1 MAKKDALS
9 VPEKGALPVKAESGA
24 KAAPVAD
31 AKMSISGHL
40 VEIKSRLT
48 WVIIA
53 LVVSIVVC
61 SFFVDPIVVELINK
75 GQGFS
80 FVSIAP
86 GEVVGSYV
94 KIVLI
99 AALVITAP
107 VILYQIWGFIRPA
120 LEASEKRMGIF
131 ALLGG
136 TGFFIVGVL
145 FAYFVAAPF
154 TLQFFVNFD
163 TTGLIKAQVSIQSY
177 IDFML
182 TTMVTF
188 GLVFEMPMLTLFL
201 SQLGIIKPKF
211 LIKTRKYAILI
222 IAIVAAILT
231 PPDVISQI
239 TIAVPMLVLYEIS
252 ILVCRVIAKRKDLK
266 KAAQA
271 A

>member
-9 VPEKGALPVKAESGA
+9 VPNKGALLPKAKSGA
-24 KAAPVAD
+24 ETASAD
-31 AKMSISGHL
+31 VNMSIAGHL
-40 VEIKSRLT
+40 VEVKARLT
-48 WVIIA
+48 RVILAFVAGIIA
-53 LVVSIVVC
+53 G
-61 SFFVDPIVVELINK
+61 SFVVEPIMSELIRT
-75 GQGFS
+75 GRGFS
-80 FVSIAP
+80 FIYIDP
-86 GEVVGSYV
+86 GELVGSYIKV
-94 KIVLI
+94 VLI
-99 AALVITAP
+99 ISLVLSAP

-120 LEASEKRMGIF
+120 LKASEKRMGLF

-145 FAYFVAAPF
+145 FAYLVAAPF
-154 TLQFFVNFD
+154 TINFFVNFD
-163 TTGLIKAQVSIQSY
+163 TTGLVQAQISIKSY

-182 TTMVTF
+182 TTMITF

-211 LIKTRKYAILI
+211 LIKTRKYAILV
-222 IAIVAAILT
+222 IAVIAAILT
-231 PPDVISQI
+231 PPDVVSQI
-239 TIAVPMLVLYEIS
+239 TIGVPMIVLYEIS